1 MPSTSG
7 GTETGHT
14 GNGYARITVLEI
26 YTFGPDTPS
35 NFRQASHDYFSIG
48 LAWDAAADADGYKLY
63 KDGDLLADQTA
74 TTYTDSGM
82 MPDERHEYTL
92 IAYNAYGE
100 SDPAALTAKTKFAYY
115 VIQPF
120 FHSASFSVNPAE
132 MNQSTVLTVEV
143 TDEFK
148 ILEPDFFYSGEI
160 YSGEV

>member
-1 MPSTSG
+1 M
-7 GTETGHT
+7 
-14 GNGYARITVLEI
+14 LEI
-26 YTFGPDTPS
+26 YTFGPETPG
-35 NFRQASHDYFSIG
+35 NFSQTSQDYFSIG
-48 LAWDAAADADGYKLY
+48 LSWDAVADAEGYRLY

-74 TTYTDSGM
+74 TAYTDSGM
-82 MPDERHEYTL
+82 MPDERHVYTL
-92 IAYNAYGE
+92 IAYNADGE

-120 FHSASFSVNPAE
+120 FHSAAFSVNPAE